1 MYKSFKDIVTEA
13 AKRGPYKICVAA
25 AGDLEL
31 LKAIKMAVDLNFIE
45 PILVGDKNVIHQY
58 IQQIGLSGAEIVS
71 ALSDEEAVA
80 KAVEIVK
87 IGKADILMK
96 GLVNTSIYMRGILN
110 RENGLRTGR
119 LISMLAVYE
128 FEAYHKLIY
137 CTDSGINNAPNLEE
151 KKVILQNALDAMK
164 GIGFNNPKVAAL
176 AANEMVSSSIQA
188 TVDADGLVEAVKR
201 GEISPCLIEGPI
213 AFDVAFSQY
222 AAEHKGIISN
232 ISGDVD
238 LLVFPNIE
246 TGNVLGKSWLHFNKA
261 KWAGIVLGASR
272 PIILGS
278 RSDTADIKINSIALA
293 CLAINREEQ

>member
-1 MYKSFKDIVTEA
+1 MYKCFKDIVTEA

-176 AANEMVSSSIQA
+176 AANEMVSPSIQA

-293 CLAINREEQ
+293 CLATNREEK

>member
-137 CTDSGINNAPNLEE
+137 CTD
-151 KKVILQNALDAMK
+151 
-164 GIGFNNPKVAAL
+164 
-176 AANEMVSSSIQA
+176 
-188 TVDADGLVEAVKR
+188 
-201 GEISPCLIEGPI
+201 
-213 AFDVAFSQY
+213 
-222 AAEHKGIISN
+222 
-232 ISGDVD
+232 
-238 LLVFPNIE
+238 
-246 TGNVLGKSWLHFNKA
+246 
-261 KWAGIVLGASR
+261 
-272 PIILGS
+272 
-278 RSDTADIKINSIALA
+278 
-293 CLAINREEQ
+293 